1 MESRVQEIERNLQL
15 HLKTIGLNLN
25 ALRILNDSVEKDRKN
40 LEVQKKKIKLQK
52 KKLEIYKNKIKA
64 VEKKLNVYNYYFAG
78 IIVIITIILGWSL
91 LF

>member
-52 KKLEIYKNKIKA
+52 KKLEIYKNC
-64 VEKKLNVYNYYFAG
+64 YNYNNSWL
-78 IIVIITIILGWSL
+78 VIIILKNL
-91 LF
+91 INIK

>member
-40 LEVQKKKIKLQK
+40 LEVQKK
-52 KKLEIYKNKIKA
+52 ENKTSK
-64 VEKKLNVYNYYFAG
+64 EKTRNL
-78 IIVIITIILGWSL
+78 
-91 LF
+91 